1 MSKFNTVIFIS
12 FVASLGGFLFGYDT
26 AVISGAVEYL
36 QIYFNLSA
44 VMVGWAVSSALVGCV
59 LGSIF
64 AAKLNEKY
72 GRKKVM
78 ILGAVCFG
86 ISAYFSAVPIN
97 FNVFVWARILGGCGV
112 GLAASLVPL
121 YLSEIAPSKIRGS
134 LGAFFQI
141 AIAVGMLIV
150 YFINY
155 RISSFNTLEWNV
167 STGWR
172 WMFGS
177 ELIPAIL
184 FFFLLFFIPESPRW
198 LMANGKEEEAKAILK
213 KLNTIQT
220 AEEEFL
226 SIKNSLEMEKKLK
239 NQGVNLKDS
248 KTSSNIKGIKKVIGL
263 CVLLAFYQQVS
274 GINVILYYTPT
285 VLKAVSTDGGNS
297 AYFQSV
303 LVGATMV
310 IGAIIASLTADKIG
324 RKKIMVVGTL
334 SMTLFMLLMG
344 HEIYSQNISK
354 MALIYV
360 MGYVLAFSC
369 SAGPIVWL
377 YIAEILPN
385 SIRAKGAAIA
395 SLTVWVSN
403 IAVSQTF
410 PMLNNNSILKE
421 NFHGAFPFLIYGLFC
436 IAFSVLSLK
445 LPETKG
451 KSLEEIEKIWIK

>member
-1 MSKFNTVIFIS
+1 MSKFNTIIFVA

-36 QIYFNLSA
+36 QIYFNLSSL
-44 VMVGWAVSSALVGCV
+44 MVGWAVSSALVGCV

-78 ILGAVCFG
+78 LLGAVCFG

-97 FNVFVWARILGGCGV
+97 FSVFVWARILGGCGV

-141 AIAVGMLIV
+141 AIAIGMLVV

-155 RISSFNTLEWNV
+155 KIASNSSLEWNV
-167 STGWR
+167 SNGWR

-184 FFFLLFFIPESPRW
+184 FFILLFFIPESPRW
-198 LMANGKEEEAKAILK
+198 LMAKGREKEAKTVLK
-213 KLNTIQT
+213 RLNNVNI
-220 AEEEFL
+220 AEDEFI

-239 NQGVNLKDS
+239 RKGTVL
-248 KTSSNIKGIKKVIGL
+248 NIKGIKKVIGL
-263 CVLLAFYQQVS
+263 CVLMAFYQQVS

-285 VLKAVSTDGGNS
+285 VLKSVSTDGGNS

-303 LVGATMV
+303 LVGITMV
-310 IGAIIASLTADKIG
+310 IGAILASLTADKIG
-324 RKKIMVVGTL
+324 RKKIMVIGTFL
-334 SMTLFMLLMG
+334 MTVFMLLMG
-344 HEIYSQNISK
+344 HEIYSQNISR

-385 SIRAKGAAIA
+385 SVRAKGAAIA
-395 SLTVWVSN
+395 SFTVWVSN

-410 PMLNNNSILKE
+410 PMLNNNAVLKE
-421 NFHGAFPFLIYGLFC
+421 EFHGAFPFLIYGLFC
-436 IAFSVLSLK
+436 IAFFILSLK

>member
-1 MSKFNTVIFIS
+1 MSKFSTIIFVS

-26 AVISGAVEYL
+26 AVISGAIEYL
-36 QIYFNLSA
+36 RIYFELSPA
-44 VMVGWAVSSALVGCV
+44 MVGWAVSSALVGCV
-59 LGSIF
+59 LGSIV

-72 GRKKVM
+72 GRKKIM
-78 ILGAVCFG
+78 ILGAICFG
-86 ISAYFSAVPIN
+86 VSAYFSAIPTN
-97 FNVFVWARILGGCGV
+97 FSIFVWARILGGAGV

-121 YLSEIAPSKIRGS
+121 YLSEIAPSKIRGA

-155 RISSFNTLEWNV
+155 KIAAYNTLDWNV
-167 STGWR
+167 ASGWR

-177 ELIPAIL
+177 ELVPAIL

-198 LMANGKEEEAKAILK
+198 LVANGRDEEAKNILK
-213 KLNTIQT
+213 KLNHNDV
-220 AEEEFL
+220 AEKEFI
-226 SIKNSLEMEKKLK
+226 SIKKNLEIERNLEG
-239 NQGVNLKDS
+239 QGTTL
-248 KTSSNIKGIKKVIGL
+248 SSSGMKKVIGL
-263 CVLLAFYQQVS
+263 CILMAFYQQVS

-285 VLKAVSTDGGNS
+285 VLKSVSTDGGSS

-310 IGAIIASLTADKIG
+310 IGAIVASLTADKMG
-324 RKKIMVVGTL
+324 RKKIMLIGTSL
-334 SMTLFMLLMG
+334 MTIFMLLMG
-344 HEIYSQNISK
+344 REIYSQNISK

-395 SLTVWVSN
+395 SFTVWISN

-410 PMLNNNSILKE
+410 PMLNDSPALKE
-421 NFHGAFPFLIYGLFC
+421 SFHGAFPFLIYGLFC
-436 IAFSVLSLK
+436 IAFFILSLK

-451 KSLEEIEKIWIK
+451 KSLEEIERFWIK